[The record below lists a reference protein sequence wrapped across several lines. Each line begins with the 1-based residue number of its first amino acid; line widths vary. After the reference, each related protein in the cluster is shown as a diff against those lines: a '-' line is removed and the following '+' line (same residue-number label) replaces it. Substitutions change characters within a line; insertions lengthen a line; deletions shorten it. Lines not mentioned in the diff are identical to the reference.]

1 MSLPVEARRVF
12 RLRLTMALALA
23 TAYGMDAPLPYLAP
37 LIALLLGAAPAPPP
51 GPKGLLGLVAVVLAT
66 LGVGLL
72 LIPLL
77 RLYPVS
83 ALLIV
88 AAGVYFSTYLSV
100 ARGKG
105 LVGTLLGVGF
115 TMIPAA
121 GTVDFALALFVIQAL
136 VCAVAVAIVCLWIVY
151 PWFPEAPQARPPP
164 PQPAT
169 AAASSW
175 IALRTTL
182 VVVPPFLLALAN
194 PANYL
199 PLIMKSIVLGQQGS
213 MVSARTAGRELLGST
228 FIGGCCAIAFWI
240 ALKLHPDLWMF
251 FWWMLLFG
259 VGFASKLY
267 GLAATRFPPS
277 FWQNA
282 CVTMLILVGPAVE
295 DTASGK
301 DVQHAFVMRMSLF
314 VAVTLYAWTA
324 IALLE
329 RWRTR
334 RLDHAGIDTH
344 VPEPQ

>member
-1 MSLPVEARRVF
+1 MPLPVEARRVF
-12 RLRLTMALALA
+12 RLSLTMALALA
-23 TAYGMDAPLPYLAP
+23 AAYGMDAPLPYLAP
-37 LIALLLGAAPAPPP
+37 VIALLLGAAPAPPP
-51 GPKGLLGLVAVVLAT
+51 GPKGLLGLIAVVLTT

-77 RLYPVS
+77 RLYPFS

-88 AAGVYFSTYLSV
+88 AAGVYLSTYLSV
-100 ARGKG
+100 GRGKG
-105 LVGTLLGVGF
+105 MVGTLLGVGF

-121 GTVDFALALFVIQAL
+121 GTVEFALALFVIQAL
-136 VCAVAVAIVCLWIVY
+136 VSAVAVAIVCLWIVY
-151 PWFPEAPQARPPP
+151 PWFPEAPDTRPPP
-164 PQPAT
+164 PRPAT
-169 AAASSW
+169 SAASNW

-182 VVVPPFLLALAN
+182 IVVPPFLLALAN

-213 MVSARTAGRELLGST
+213 MVSARGAGRELLGST
-228 FIGGCCAIAFWI
+228 FVGGCCAIVFWF

-259 VGFASKLY
+259 IGFGGKLY
-267 GLAATRFPPS
+267 GLFATRFPPS

-295 DTASGK
+295 DSASGK
-301 DVQHAFVMRMSLF
+301 DVQQAFATRMVLF

-324 IALLE
+324 ISLLE

-334 RLDHAGIDTH
+334 GLGHARIDTP
-344 VPEPQ
+344 VPEPH

>member
-1 MSLPVEARRVF
+1 MPLPVDARRVF
-12 RLRLTMALALA
+12 RLSLTMALALA
-23 TAYGMDAPLPYLAP
+23 VAYGMDAPLPYLAP
-37 LIALLLGAAPAPPP
+37 VIALLLGAAPAAPP
-51 GPKGLLGLVAVVLAT
+51 GPKGLLGLVVVVLAT

-77 RLYPVS
+77 RLYPVT
-83 ALLIV
+83 ALLIS
-88 AAGVYFSTYLSV
+88 AAGVYFSAYLSV
-100 ARGKG
+100 GRGKA

-121 GTVDFALALFVIQAL
+121 GTVEFALALLVIQAL

-151 PWFPEAPQARPPP
+151 PWFPEVSPARPPP
-164 PQPAT
+164 RPAT
-169 AAASSW
+169 ATASSW

-182 VVVPPFLLALAN
+182 IVVPPFLLALAN

-228 FIGGCCAIAFWI
+228 FVGGCCAVVFWF

-259 VGFASKLY
+259 IGFAGKLY
-267 GLAATRFPPS
+267 GLIPTRLPPS

-282 CVTMLILVGPAVE
+282 WVTMLILLGPAVE

-301 DVQHAFVMRMSLF
+301 DVQQAFVTRMALF
-314 VAVTLYAWTA
+314 VAVTLYAWSA
-324 IALLE
+324 ISLLE

-334 RLDHAGIDTH
+334 RLDHSRIESPI
-344 VPEPQ
+344 PEPH